1 MSTGT
6 AKQRAPRFT
15 WSTDNIW
22 TLIGTVEKEENRK
35 VLLGLRVAEGEGR
48 ENTSGDSKTA
58 VYKRIGAEL
67 FPAELELVTDA
78 KAKKAV
84 GTTLGLRVKAKWEGL
99 MSTYKEHASTMIA
112 TGGGLK
118 NLRDEQL
125 LEALHKVS
133 GTSPL
138 YVPPEG
144 PTEETTDEGRN
155 LWEDINKKFI
165 FFGRLH
171 SLVATRPNMN
181 PISITTGAGPLGST
195 TLHPQPPS
203 PDAYVTGTGSSKGWD
218 GLSNSDFAYSF
229 PGADPFSVTGSDFL
243 NQLGGSFPPPSG
255 LPALSNTSTQV
266 TQSAIS
272 SSLSTPASLPTSQ
285 LAPAAPA
292 SSQAS
297 AKGKVFKPQPPKVSS
312 LSEAVIKKAA
322 KRKSEKKGLE
332 EVLISI
338 HKSNASAV
346 AKRLKAETQL
356 KRNDQ
361 ILAQFNAGLLTKGEC
376 RQMLGL
382 GGGESSGKKRK
393 ADKIDAGEQPRSK
406 KPRSASPSEWE
417 SASDES
423 DENGNGSNDSGEDE
437 EEEDGVLYG
446 SP

>member
-78 KAKKAV
+78 KANKAV

-155 LWEDINKKFI
+155 LW
-165 FFGRLH
+165 
-171 SLVATRPNMN
+171 
-181 PISITTGAGPLGST
+181 GAGPLGST